1 MCLKNGIDCVVSN
14 VFFEISSF
22 YPYIHLAN
30 LYGAKYKVI
39 VMTHVFGNVHNVP
52 PDVIRSMNE
61 NWENF
66 DYEEVFKY

>member
-1 MCLKNGIDCVVSN
+1 
-14 VFFEISSF
+14 
-22 YPYIHLAN
+22 
-30 LYGAKYKVI
+30 
-39 VMTHVFGNVHNVP
+39 MTHVFGNVHNVP